1 MKKTQGGSIMKTS
14 VYFML
19 IMGLLIHF
27 LGAADAVVLKMEA
40 VCNVVYPP
48 GASGNMYWA
57 DQAMTMYSQNP
68 SNPDLEKQAVRYAE
82 VATYGYQYSHP
93 LTLYVELSDQGDIL
107 KYRIETVLPFIDFFN
122 PAFTPQ
128 NPVIHYKD
136 QITAVFDGRQRYNTT
151 FSMEENKIT
160 NEEYA
165 DISSHNL
172 EKDEI
177 LMRLWKGYQALIQ
190 KLPEPQSVMADT
202 NVYEI
207 GGDKIYI
214 ANGKKSVVSTN
225 ERFPEHGF
233 ELSLDQ
239 FQSFSFLVPNHVISK
254 SPDRI
259 AKYTIH
265 KIEVLNGDAATGLF
279 TVPEKEN

>member
-1 MKKTQGGSIMKTS
+1 MKKA

-19 IMGLLIHF
+19 IIGLLIHF
-27 LGAADAVVLKMEA
+27 LEAADAVVLKMEA
-40 VCNVVYPP
+40 VCNVIYPP

-128 NPVIHYKD
+128 NPVIQYKD

-177 LMRLWKGYQALIQ
+177 LMRLWKGYQELIQ
-190 KLPEPQSVMADT
+190 KLPEPQSVVADT

-207 GGDKIYI
+207 GDKKIYI
-214 ANGKKSVVSTN
+214 GNNKKSVVSTN
-225 ERFPEHGF
+225 VRFPEHGF

-239 FQSFSFLVPNHVISK
+239 FQSFPFLVPNRVISK
-254 SPDRI
+254 SPDQI

-265 KIEVLNGDAATGLF
+265 KIEVLNGDEATRLF
-279 TVPEKEN
+279 TVPEKSK

>member
-1 MKKTQGGSIMKTS
+1 MKMS
-14 VYFML
+14 VYFIL
-19 IMGLLIHF
+19 FMGLLIHF
-27 LGAADAVVLKMEA
+27 LGTADAVVLKMEA
-40 VCNVVYPP
+40 VCNVIYPP

-57 DQAMTMYSQNP
+57 DQAMAMYSQNP
-68 SNPDLEKQAVRYAE
+68 SNHDLEKQAVRYAE

-128 NPVIHYKD
+128 NPVIQYKD

-165 DISSHNL
+165 DKSSHTSA
-172 EKDEI
+172 KDEI
-177 LMRLWKGYQALIQ
+177 FVSLWKGYQDFIQ
-190 KLPEPQSVMADT
+190 KTPEPKSVVADA
-202 NVYEI
+202 NMYEI
-207 GGDKIYI
+207 GDSKIYI
-214 ANGKKSVVSTN
+214 TNDKKSVVSTN
-225 ERFPEHGF
+225 VRFPEHGF
-233 ELSLDQ
+233 ELSLNQ
-239 FQSFSFLVPNHVISK
+239 FQTFSFLVPNRVISK

-259 AKYTIH
+259 AKYTIN
-265 KIEVLNGDAATGLF
+265 KIEVLSGDAATRLF
-279 TVPEKEN
+279 TVPEKKK